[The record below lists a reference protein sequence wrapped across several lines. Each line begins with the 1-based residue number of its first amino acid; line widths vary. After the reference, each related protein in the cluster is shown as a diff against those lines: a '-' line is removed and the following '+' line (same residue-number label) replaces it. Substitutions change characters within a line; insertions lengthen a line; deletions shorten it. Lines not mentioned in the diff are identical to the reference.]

1 MNLFKFVHAACLMLF
16 LGSLCLMGCSDG
28 TGYNRAGVDSKIE
41 DDTTPEDYA
50 LIGKSFRVRNMAPNA
65 WFIPDS
71 RTVAYVLDSS
81 LYVIDSVE
89 GYPVDASRSEFEFPA
104 HDYKSPYV
112 TVSLSYATRIMWPTT
127 ANRIY
132 FSVITDIS
140 EVENPRIDLMTDI
153 EAPMIWEFVSEGY
166 SFSEAK
172 KMAMQDVAKAFHFT
186 EQDTLPAELYAR
198 PFEEIAG
205 LYAYLLRGLS
215 ESSFAQNKSYL
226 KEDLSDGT
234 IDDTDKKIEFA
245 EFIVNRW
252 LSVDSLLDKLDSTA
266 GANKWKFFERMVDEA
281 FGLPDCKNRLGKVD
295 SIANSKSSYYK
306 DSLVCDAVLNKN
318 DTLVYFRRF
327 LTDLEKQFGPCV
339 VGSDPRLEKV
349 SERLSYKCT
358 GNYASFGLSAD
369 GRRMEFKNG
378 WEVADD
384 EFIRD
389 YHLGACHS
397 EIQGQKSLF
406 HDSIFVCEHVVSD
419 DTYSWNYESQDTV
432 GFYLGECD
440 TGSVWTL
447 GRMPDSSE
455 YVCTHDSLSMR
466 WSPANDINK
475 FLAEQRKCNR
485 GTDALR
491 SFSYSGL
498 FYYRCDDVKIGD
510 MPAIYSFKGV
520 SSGVADSLAF
530 IAMQKPCDPADS
542 LQYAYDTA
550 SNRFYHCE
558 TRDDK
563 FRYYE
568 VDEKDGRQAMCGKFV
583 KTLDACTAES
593 DTTDIIDCP
602 YNVTKYESMI
612 NVFYHCSEKAG
623 KYSYEQVDY
632 WDLNYYASLKAARTS
647 KFCDVVGDTLQYMVD
662 DYDYYYYCAK
672 KDDTYYLKSVDSKT
686 LANMVADEYLQTA
699 EPCNETDERWRW
711 TKKFI
716 LDYRYNFVCDYD
728 TNANFVM
735 LNVDDSHLNNCSAR
749 KGADENAL
757 KLKACTSE
765 QIAARGTPVEVQ
777 NGYITDPRDERRY
790 RVVTIGK
797 QTWMAENLNY
807 YDPDA
812 HPNMADPR
820 GCSSNEE
827 ECKKSGRLYYWYAAT
842 DLLHDFDKDM
852 AEENLCTPVQGICP
866 VGWHIPTVEEW
877 SQLFQYVSYY
887 NDGYGY
893 GAGLRSTSGW
903 RWSSVKRAENLF
915 GFTASPVAWTTN
927 ENAYFMASD
936 VVVNSTTRRSYGIR
950 FVYDGDHPT
959 IFNDEMTRSY
969 SVRCVKD

>member
-16 LGSLCLMGCSDG
+16 WGSLCLMGCSDG

-41 DDTTPEDYA
+41 DDTTPEDYP
-50 LIGKSFRVRNMAPNA
+50 LIGKSFRVRNMAPNT

-172 KMAMQDVAKAFHFT
+172 KKAMQDVAKAFHFT

-215 ESSFAQNKSYL
+215 ESNFAKNKSYL

-234 IDDTDKKIEFA
+234 IDDTDKNIEFA

-266 GANKWKFFERMVDEA
+266 GVNKWKFFERMVEEA

-295 SIANSKSSYYK
+295 SIKNSRSSYYK

-318 DTLVYFRRF
+318 DSLVYFRRF

-397 EIQGQKSLF
+397 EILGQKSLF

-432 GFYLGECD
+432 GFYLGDCD
-440 TGSVWTL
+440 TNTL
-447 GRMPDSSE
+447 WNLGMLPDSSE
-455 YVCTHDSLSMR
+455 YVCTHDYWTMQWR
-466 WSPANDINK
+466 PANDITM
-475 FLAEQRKCNR
+475 FLSQQPKCNR
-485 GTDALR
+485 ETDLLR
-491 SFSYSGL
+491 SFSFKDML
-498 FYYRCDDVKIGD
+498 YYVCADVEFGAL
-510 MPAIYSFKGV
+510 PAVYTFKNTTQHI
-520 SSGVADSLAF
+520 ADSLAF
-530 IAMQKPCDPADS
+530 IASLDPCKPSDS
-542 LQYAYDTA
+542 LKYVYDSTG
-550 SNRFYHCE
+550 NVFYHCE
-558 TRDDK
+558 TRDGK
-563 FRYYE
+563 FQYYE
-568 VDEKDGRQAMCGKFV
+568 VDEKDGRLAMCGAFV
-583 KTLDACTAES
+583 KTLDACTAQS
-593 DTTDIIDCP
+593 DSTDIIACL
-602 YNVTKYESMI
+602 YNVTEYETSI
-612 NVFYHCSEKAG
+612 NVFYHCTENGG
-623 KYSYEQVDY
+623 KYSYAQVDY
-632 WDLNYYASLKAARTS
+632 WDLDYYASLKGARTS
-647 KFCDVVGDTLQYMVD
+647 KFCDVVGDTLQYMKD
-662 DYDYYYYCAK
+662 SLNFFYYCAK
-672 KDDTYYLKSVDSKT
+672 KGDNYYLQNVLLDT
-686 LANMVADEYLQTA
+686 LREMLAEEYLQRA
-699 EPCNETDERWRW
+699 EPCDSTKARWRSE
-711 TKKFI
+711 TKEFF
-716 LDYRYNFVCDYD
+716 DSYYYYVCDYD
-728 TNANFVM
+728 TNENFTLLRVSGRYESNYM
-735 LNVDDSHLNNCSAR
+735 TRADVSRSHLKLNACS
-749 KGADENAL
+749 
-757 KLKACTSE
+757 SE

-777 NGYITDPRDERRY
+777 DGYITDPRDERRY

-807 YDPDA
+807 YDIIANPKIIDPEGCPEDA
-812 HPNMADPR
+812 DLCEAT
-820 GCSSNEE
+820 
-827 ECKKSGRLYYWYAAT
+827 GRRYYWRAAV
-842 DLLHDFDKDM
+842 DLPNSFTQSE
-852 AEENLCTPVQGICP
+852 AEEQLCTPVQGLCP
-866 VGWHIPTVEEW
+866 AGWHIPAVEEW
-877 SQLFQYVSYY
+877 SQLFQYVSYH
-887 NDGYGY
+887 NGGAGY
-893 GAGLRSTSGW
+893 GAGLKGKTGW
-903 RWSSVKRAENLF
+903 YSSKMDDIF
-915 GFTASPVAWTTN
+915 GFSANPVTWASNEYAHFVTADAIVTTSSKSN
-927 ENAYFMASD
+927 FGVQFSYSYETPDFFN
-936 VVVNSTTRRSYGIR
+936 TTMSRK
-950 FVYDGDHPT
+950 
-959 IFNDEMTRSY
+959 Y